1 MPLTIRFVGYNAFAN
16 PYKDYSCKVLSSI
29 IIPHSASRI
38 CFSANKYNGMFS
50 WDVTDELEQNDC
62 FMGTKFNLARQEK
75 LRQLGYDGEF

>member
-1 MPLTIRFVGYNAFAN
+1 
-16 PYKDYSCKVLSSI
+16 
-29 IIPHSASRI
+29 
-38 CFSANKYNGMFS
+38 MFS